1 MKCLLLNS
9 RSIVNKFDL
18 FQATASVLNVDVIG
32 VTETWLTSDISDSEI
47 QLAGYEMFRKDRDN
61 ARGGG
66 VLLYVKHFLT
76 PSEFHTSTTFHDQV
90 WCNIGDLSIGVCY
103 RSNNTAIVGSDNN
116 DHLLELF
123 SEVGSKHI
131 LFMGDFNVPKY

>member
-18 FQATASVLNVDVIG
+18 FKATSSVLNVDVIG

-61 ARGGG
+61 AIGGG

-90 WCNIGDLSIGVCY
+90 W
-103 RSNNTAIVGSDNN
+103 
-116 DHLLELF
+116 
-123 SEVGSKHI
+123 K
-131 LFMGDFNVPKY
+131 